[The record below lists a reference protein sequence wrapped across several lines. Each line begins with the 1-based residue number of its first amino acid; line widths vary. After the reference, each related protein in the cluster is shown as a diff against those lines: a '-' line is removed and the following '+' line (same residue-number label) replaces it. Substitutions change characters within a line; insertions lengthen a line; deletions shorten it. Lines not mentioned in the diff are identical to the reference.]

1 MLESERT
8 ISPARSPQLHSQ
20 PQPQPQPEPAPQG
33 PPPVLVL
40 TSEPQSAGVARD
52 FAREYVAYHR
62 PDASEDHLD
71 TVVLATSELVTNA
84 VRYGTEPGDSF
95 RVVLDADATRTR
107 VEVHDP
113 VRRHPHRRPESADRT
128 RGRGL
133 LILDALCPGTWGV
146 EDAPLGKAV
155 WAEVPAG

>member
-1 MLESERT
+1 VT
-8 ISPARSPQLHSQ
+8 TPSPAGTGTTTPGTGEH
-20 PQPQPQPEPAPQG
+20 
-33 PPPVLVL
+33 
-40 TSEPQSAGVARD
+40 
-52 FAREYVAYHR
+52 
-62 PDASEDHLD
+62 
-71 TVVLATSELVTNA
+71 VVSRAACELVTNA

-113 VRRHPHRRPESADRT
+113 VRRHPHRRADSTERS

-133 LILDALCPGTWGV
+133 VILDALCPGAWGV
-146 EDAPLGKAV
+146 EDAPMGKAV

>member
-1 MLESERT
+1 
-8 ISPARSPQLHSQ
+8 
-20 PQPQPQPEPAPQG
+20 
-33 PPPVLVL
+33 V
-40 TSEPQSAGVARD
+40 
-52 FAREYVAYHR
+52 
-62 PDASEDHLD
+62 D

-95 RVVLDADATRTR
+95 RVMLDADGTRTR

-113 VRRHPHRRPESADRT
+113 VRRHPHRRAESTERT

-133 LILDALCPGTWGV
+133 LILDALCPGAWGV
-146 EDAPLGKAV
+146 EDAPMGKAV